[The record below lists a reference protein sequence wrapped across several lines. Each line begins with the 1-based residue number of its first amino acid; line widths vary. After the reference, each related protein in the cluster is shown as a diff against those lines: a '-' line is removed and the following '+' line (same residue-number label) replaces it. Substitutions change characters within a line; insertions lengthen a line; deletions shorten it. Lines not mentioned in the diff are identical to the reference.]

1 MVQYTE
7 DANMFYTL
15 LPVSARVFFRCCP
28 PFQSH
33 RVSSP
38 CLYSGRLYCVSTC
51 VFPALSGHLCSVCV
65 WVCALRDSAGVPSF
79 LPLIVTTDRADKFH
93 GTASTPPAYL
103 FQNMGVSVLFIVSS
117 PSDDEMFSFF
127 SINHRSIWQ
136 HSSMVKC
143 FYFFLFLFVY
153 VRPNSHL

>member
-38 CLYSGRLYCVSTC
+38 CLYSGRLYCVSTR

-127 SINHRSIWQ
+127 PSTTDPFDNILPWLN
-136 HSSMVKC
+136 V
-143 FYFFLFLFVY
+143 FTFFFFFLCM
-153 VRPNSHL
+153 